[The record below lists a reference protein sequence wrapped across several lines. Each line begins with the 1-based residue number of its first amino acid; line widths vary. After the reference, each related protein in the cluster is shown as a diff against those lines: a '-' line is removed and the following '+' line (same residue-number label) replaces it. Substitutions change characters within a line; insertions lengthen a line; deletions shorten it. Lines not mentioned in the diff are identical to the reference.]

1 MRPLVLTLSVAVLLT
16 GCSGPA
22 PTADHGPATPLPTV
36 DVTTGAPALSP
47 AATSTASSTPSA
59 TLTAAT
65 RRKPALDGDVDG
77 DGKKD
82 SIRST
87 ATVLTVELS
96 GSGRTVTAAIH
107 AEAPRS
113 APVLGST
120 DVDRDGYAEV
130 FVETAQG
137 ASTTFVTPYR
147 FDGTTLR
154 ELQLDGGPVRL
165 GIGGSITHGD
175 GFRCTSAGLLEI
187 RSADSPDGKAFT
199 VHADLY
205 RLGDTRLVLV
215 RSSTTRAKQGDPAVE
230 QSYNVSC
237 GSVGGGQ

>member
-1 MRPLVLTLSVAVLLT
+1 MRPLVLVLPAVVLLAA
-16 GCSGPA
+16 CSGQTRAAGP
-22 PTADHGPATPLPTV
+22 GPATPLPTV
-36 DVTTGAPALSP
+36 DVTTAPP
-47 AATSTASSTPSA
+47 GPPTTAAPTATATPSA
-59 TLTAAT
+59 APTAVT
-65 RRKPALDGDVDG
+65 RRRPALDGDVDG
-77 DGKKD
+77 DGRKD
-82 SIRST
+82 AIRST

-96 GSGRTVTAAIH
+96 GGGRTVTAPIH

-154 ELQLDGGPVRL
+154 ELQLDGGPARL
-165 GIGGSITHGD
+165 GIGGSVTHGD
-175 GFRCTSAGLLEI
+175 GFRCTSDGLLEI
-187 RSADSPDGKAFT
+187 RSADTSDGKTFT

-205 RLGDTRLVLV
+205 RLNATQLVLV
-215 RSSTTRAKQGDPAVE
+215 RSSTTKAKQGEPAVE

-237 GSVGGGQ
+237 GSVGSGQ